1 MYIINSTLELNF
13 EWYQYQIY
21 ITAVSSNCIKWS
33 HDQPIYIRRAIY
45 FKLNDFVHLCHF
57 HINKGIQKIGY
68 GMHFSSVGC
77 VKGEQKKTSY
87 ILSLPATPFMNCADE
102 HTWDIQHFLNH
113 TTLWTWLLFFSFY
126 NFRVFCELHIVFVWQ
141 FFTHN
146 QLWKKELKKNWR
158 CLSIGIWGR
167 HSC

>member
-1 MYIINSTLELNF
+1 MKY
-13 EWYQYQIY
+13 
-21 ITAVSSNCIKWS
+21 S
-33 HDQPIYIRRAIY
+33 HDQPTYIRRAIY

-87 ILSLPATPFMNCADE
+87 VLSLPATPSMNCADE
-102 HTWDIQHFLNH
+102 HTWDIEHFLNH

-126 NFRVFCELHIVFVWQ
+126 NSRVFCELHIVFVWQ

-146 QLWKKELKKNWR
+146 QLWKKHWR
-158 CLSIGIWGR
+158 RTGAVCLLEFQDDVQVKECNR
-167 HSC
+167 LHNTNFT

>member
-1 MYIINSTLELNF
+1 MNSILNDINIKYILPRNAYSNL
-13 EWYQYQIY
+13 
-21 ITAVSSNCIKWS
+21 SSNCIKWS
-33 HDQPIYIRRAIY
+33 QPTYIRRAIY
-45 FKLNDFVHLCHF
+45 SKLNDFVHLCHF

-87 ILSLPATPFMNCADE
+87 ILSLPATPSMNCADE

-126 NFRVFCELHIVFVWQ
+126 NFSVF
-141 FFTHN
+141 
-146 QLWKKELKKNWR
+146 LWAPYCVCVTILYA
-158 CLSIGIWGR
+158 
-167 HSC
+167 

>member
-1 MYIINSTLELNF
+1 MNSILNDINIKYILPRNAYSNL
-13 EWYQYQIY
+13 
-21 ITAVSSNCIKWS
+21 SSNCIKWS
-33 HDQPIYIRRAIY
+33 QPTYIRRAIY
-45 FKLNDFVHLCHF
+45 SKLNDFVHLCHF

-87 ILSLPATPFMNCADE
+87 ILSLPATPSMNCADE

-126 NFRVFCELHIVFVWQ
+126 NFSVFCELHIVFVWQ

-146 QLWKKELKKNWR
+146 QLWKKVLKKNWS

-167 HSC
+167 RSC